1 MKANI
6 TVFDYIKD
14 IVVTKKGNLPL
25 DSYVPYLVS
34 RWLSFINPE
43 VCVVINQT
51 NSKSLLEDKQ
61 MHYSTML
68 ALFPQMKSVPRISYV
83 KKVKQKEAEE
93 DKLIKAIAESLEIS
107 TREVLLLRESST
119 D

>member
-14 IVVTKKGNLPL
+14 IIVTKKGGLPL
-25 DSYVPYLVS
+25 DSYVPYLIN

-51 NSKSLLEDKQ
+51 NSKCLLEDKQ
-61 MHYSTML
+61 MHYNTML
-68 ALFPQMKSVPRISYV
+68 ALFPRMKSVPRINYI
-83 KKVKQKEAEE
+83 KKVKQEEAEE
-93 DKLIKAIAESLEIS
+93 DKLTKAIAQNLEIS

-119 D
+119 N